1 MVHSAGTENLKEGM
15 SDSGIIVFFCIVS
28 LSVSQYPV
36 PLERGSFFCHGK
48 TSPPGVMLFMNIENS
63 ADSVS
68 APAPLLSVIVPC
80 YNELDNVEEL
90 TRRLAQALEGI
101 SWEVIFVD
109 DDSPDKTSRKVLDM
123 AFQDARIRLI
133 HRIGRRGLSS
143 ACIEGMLSSSAPYL
157 AVMDADLQHDETL
170 LPDMLTA
177 LRGQQLDIVVGSRY
191 MHGGG
196 IGGWNSRRAAC
207 SRFATRISRSFTQTE
222 LTDPMSGF
230 FMIRREALMQGV
242 RRLSGVGFKILLDL
256 FASSPTPMRFLE
268 LPYTFK
274 ERHAGQSKLDNRVL
288 LEFLMLLL
296 DKWIGRLI
304 PVRFVAFALVGGV
317 GVVVHFL
324 VLLLIFR
331 ISGTS
336 FLFGQAA
343 ATLTAMTCNYLLNNL
358 FTYNDIRLKGWKLL
372 TGWFSFTLVCGI
384 GAAANVGIASLL
396 FQRQTN
402 WILSALAG
410 IAVSSVWNYAVT
422 AVYTWRVPSVGTK

>member
-1 MVHSAGTENLKEGM
+1 
-15 SDSGIIVFFCIVS
+15 
-28 LSVSQYPV
+28 
-36 PLERGSFFCHGK
+36 
-48 TSPPGVMLFMNIENS
+48 MNNKDS

-68 APAPLLSVIVPC
+68 TPAPLLSVIVPC
-80 YNELDNVEEL
+80 YNEVDNVEEL
-90 TRRLAQALEGI
+90 TRRLTETLQGI

-109 DDSPDKTSRKVLDM
+109 DDSPDHTSRKVMDM
-123 AFQDARIRLI
+123 AFQNPRIRLI

-143 ACIEGMLSSSAPYL
+143 ACVEGMLSSSAPYL

-177 LRGQQLDIVVGSRY
+177 LRSRQLDIVVGSRY

-196 IGGWNSRRAAC
+196 IGAWDTRRAAY
-207 SRFATRISRSFTQTE
+207 SRFATRISRYFTRTE

-230 FMIRREALMQGV
+230 FMIRREALMQRV

-256 FASSPTPMRFLE
+256 FASSSTPMRFLE

-274 ERHAGQSKLDNRVL
+274 ERHAGTSKLDNRAL
-288 LEFLMLLL
+288 LEFVMLLL
-296 DKWIGRLI
+296 DKWIGHLI
-304 PVRFVAFALVGGV
+304 PVRFVAFILVGGV
-317 GVVVHFL
+317 GVAVHFL

-331 ISGTS
+331 ITGTS

-343 ATLTAMTCNYLLNNL
+343 ATLVAMTANYLLNNV
-358 FTYNDIRLKGWKLL
+358 FTYNDIRLKGRNLL
-372 TGWFSFTLVCGI
+372 RGWFSFILVCGI

-396 FQRQTN
+396 FQRQTG

-422 AVYTWRVPSVGTK
+422 AVYTWRIPSVGAK